1 MKNKVLLILL
11 FIFIAIIL
19 ALVIYFISNRNKNTS
34 NNESRENINM
44 SNNSQNQDI
53 LLYQGKASI
62 RIITSD
68 NKVIYIDPFMGDGY
82 DLPADLILVT
92 HEHFDHN
99 NIGLIKNKNEDCK
112 IIRSKDAIENGE
124 HKTFDLGYVTIESV
138 EAGYNS
144 YHNVNECARVYYN
157 FI

>member
-1 MKNKVLLILL
+1 
-11 FIFIAIIL
+11 
-19 ALVIYFISNRNKNTS
+19 
-34 NNESRENINM
+34 M

-62 RIITSD
+62 RIVTSD

-112 IIRSKDAIENGE
+112 IIRSKDAIVNGE